1 MNINEHP
8 WAPVLMCK
16 AGFLLFWGPGMSILH
31 PVLILWGS
39 RVELIDLHSICVQ
52 NQFCIKIAVN
62 RSEPCSENISKL
74 WQALDGL
81 RFRLSIVSKISHC
94 TDLCKVHGIYMHWH
108 IFTQLQIPISGKII
122 VRPPIQW
129 STRRQAAGFGFSRYF
144 EYFWVIRNI
153 KEIFPDIFEYLHGSI
168 NVVKPCI

>member
-1 MNINEHP
+1 MNINQHP

-52 NQFCIKIAVN
+52 NWFCTKIAVN
-62 RSEPCSENISKL
+62 WSEPCSENMSKL

-94 TDLCKVHGIYMHWH
+94 TDFCKVHGIYRYMHWH
-108 IFTQLQIPISGKII
+108 IFTQLQIPSSGKII

-129 STRRQAAGFGFSRYF
+129 SKRRQAADTDDMGHMGFGF
-144 EYFWVIRNI
+144 
-153 KEIFPDIFEYLHGSI
+153 PDILSIFE
-168 NVVKPCI
+168 